1 MGGFSPFLP
10 QVYRENVCPI
20 LHLCWLATQV
30 IDLDQEE
37 GRERASGREEGR
49 EEWMEVR
56 SQAARPSLT
65 SAWCVCVCDAV
76 RIR

>member
-1 MGGFSPFLP
+1 MVCVCVCVSPIP
-10 QVYRENVCPI
+10 
-20 LHLCWLATQV
+20 HLCWLATQV

-37 GRERASGREEGR
+37 GRERANGREGGR

-56 SQAARPSLT
+56 SQAARSSLT
-65 SAWCVCVCDAV
+65 SAWCVCDAV